1 MCKKQSLDETKKQ
14 IMHDLKVYRG
24 EQLDVCYQIYKVIVS
39 TLGKEAEALRFF
51 LENSELIEPSN
62 EERVKA
68 IFSKEES
75 LELEEMYVQM
85 INGMLAALLTKNLSV
100 NEFYEELWG
109 AIVDNPILKEEK
121 VKVFA
126 LYYIWIDMRIP
137 YFQLDKGIKM
147 SNEEFADITRQ
158 RLDDIKKMRFIM
170 TAPLEQKTER
180 ASLLL
185 NMLDTVKEK
194 KEKTVLMVHMLA
206 MSSRNHSHNEADE

>member
-75 LELEEMYVQM
+75 LELEEMYGQM

-158 RLDDIKKMRFIM
+158 RLEIG
-170 TAPLEQKTER
+170 R
-180 ASLLL
+180 AH
-185 NMLDTVKEK
+185 V
-194 KEKTVLMVHMLA
+194 
-206 MSSRNHSHNEADE
+206 

>member
-1 MCKKQSLDETKKQ
+1 M
-14 IMHDLKVYRG
+14 
-24 EQLDVCYQIYKVIVS
+24 
-39 TLGKEAEALRFF
+39 
-51 LENSELIEPSN
+51 ENSELIEPSN

-75 LELEEMYVQM
+75 LELEEMYGQM

-194 KEKTVLMVHMLA
+194 KEKQY
-206 MSSRNHSHNEADE
+206 